1 MSLSL
6 RESICTGRGLLTD
19 PEIIAGRAELL
30 CSRDRELV
38 EATLVRGQSV
48 ASVARIMGVSQK
60 TLGRKV
66 RGLAFRLASCRFL
79 SAAKALP
86 YLSTDEAEIARLR
99 YCQGVSARRLA
110 REHGVSGY
118 VMRRRLDAISAKIS
132 AICRMV
138 RDSARRMPQAMEA
151 ADEDAWSSSM
161 RRLG

>member
-1 MSLSL
+1 MGLSL
-6 RESICTGRGLLTD
+6 RESICTGRSLPRD

-66 RGLAFRLASCRFL
+66 RGLASRLISCGFL
-79 SAAKALP
+79 DTARALP
-86 YLSTDEAEIARLR
+86 YLNSDEAEIAQMR

-118 VMRRRLDAISAKIS
+118 VMRRRLDVIGAKIS

-138 RDSARRMPQAMEA
+138 QGSARRMPQAMEA
-151 ADEDAWSSSM
+151 SDQDAWSGPV